1 MLSTNQETASL
12 RAATKNNQ
20 AEDGVTVSISN
31 QVFNENG
38 AGGDSED
45 LKSRNNSILG
55 GAAGGPFK
63 DQLNNSTMKQK
74 KKDNNIRSI
83 TVPNSSIT
91 SSI

>member
-1 MLSTNQETASL
+1 MSTNQDTSL
-12 RAATKNNQ
+12 KVR

-31 QVFNENG
+31 QVFNDNP
-38 AGGDSED
+38 GDSED

-55 GAAGGPFK
+55 PTGVAGPFN
-63 DQLNNSTMKQK
+63 DQMNSTIKQK
-74 KKDNNIRSI
+74 KKDNNNRSV